1 MSKTSIEITYLCIK
15 KNEIS
20 IIEGI
25 SSPQYRYLSF
35 LKKLLCFLI
44 ELMCISNNTLP
55 KNNVILT
62 QMFPNFREQYL
73 ESPQLI
79 RVKRNEKNNITYSR
93 LSFDIIDL
101 CKRMWRDQDNRS
113 Y

>member
-1 MSKTSIEITYLCIK
+1 MSKTNIEITYLWIK

-35 LKKLLCFLI
+35 FKKILCFLI
-44 ELMCISNNTLP
+44 GLICIRNNTLP

-62 QMFPNFREQYL
+62 QMFPNFRKHYL
-73 ESPQLI
+73 KTPQLI
-79 RVKRNEKNNITYSR
+79 RVKKDEKNNITYSR
-93 LSFDIIDL
+93 MSFDIIDL
-101 CKRMWRDQDNRS
+101 CKRMWGN
-113 Y
+113 